1 MAKIWWRWSDWA
13 AWTYGNF
20 VCWGVSRKTFN
31 VSGVVKGWKGSWGF
45 FCVFCQPGWNLGLY
59 WRNQLCFCGLVS
71 AESLQPCC
79 CWQSGCRT
87 WVHGED
93 VLEKLQDKP
102 GGSGA
107 VPCGLGQ
114 QCCCPHCPCVCHQ
127 VMLSA
132 FPLQFPFCWLL
143 KWNSE
148 YFSDYDLNPHFNS
161 RYLWL
166 FSPSLSWILSFR
178 ISLNLLQGWLA
189 FVVTSG
195 WYYQQEYI

>member
-13 AWTYGNF
+13 AWTCRNF
-20 VCWGVSRKTFN
+20 VCWGVSGKTFN

-45 FCVFCQPGWNLGLY
+45 FCVFYQPGWNLGLY

-71 AESLQPCC
+71 QNLFSPAAAGSQDAGPGFMVRMCLK
-79 CWQSGCRT
+79 SCRT
-87 WVHGED
+87 N
-93 VLEKLQDKP
+93 L
-102 GGSGA
+102 GA

-143 KWNSE
+143 RWNSE

-178 ISLNLLQGWLA
+178 ISLNLLQGWLG